1 MNFFSLYC
9 SSSRAHTTADLFNEN
24 ACKLEFSMPFD
35 FLVENFNWII
45 FILFST
51 VNICGNIQ
59 DHHFSFAYMKN
70 HAQIN
75 LRLLVANNL
84 WKSLVISTL
93 SLTNIKIIS
102 HINEAG
108 NEIFCADCWSTDE
121 KFDKKKPEH
130 FVQYVLNLKDTFI
143 GYAKIF
149 VINCYLFIMLLDLFC
164 IPILY
169 VSCVVAQCT
178 LYCNA
183 YTFQLWHKRK
193 Q

>member
-1 MNFFSLYC
+1 MNFFSLYY

-102 HINEAG
+102 HINDAK
-108 NEIFCADCWSTDE
+108 NKISVLIADDPLMKNST
-121 KFDKKKPEH
+121 KKPEH

-169 VSCVVAQCT
+169 VSCVEAQCT

-183 YTFQLWHKRK
+183 YTFQL
-193 Q
+193 